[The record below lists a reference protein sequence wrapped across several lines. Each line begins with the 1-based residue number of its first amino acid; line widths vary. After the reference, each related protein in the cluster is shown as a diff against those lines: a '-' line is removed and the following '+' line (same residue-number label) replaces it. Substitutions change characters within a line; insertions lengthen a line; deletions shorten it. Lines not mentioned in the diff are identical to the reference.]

1 MKEKAPI
8 SGQTW
13 DSNLKQAIDLIQKN
27 QNFIFCADLDPDSVG
42 SMLAL
47 SLYFNHLGKKVY
59 IVMSE
64 SLGDGVDF
72 FEQIIEYN
80 SLKVVR
86 NEKSIKEIKD
96 EIQSVIFF
104 DTANTKLVPFY
115 PIISQEILSKSPP
128 VIEIDHHF
136 GADSEEM
143 TDYGIKLFRNA
154 NANTEI
160 IAELLSNLKE
170 VNPDFPN
177 PFFQRN
183 ILIALI
189 TGLLGDTL
197 GGKVVPFQEDFKY
210 WMNTLGGS
218 LGSVTRWRAGDEE
231 RFSDKQKQ
239 KFGSPDHVLKYM
251 NRLDEAKQLCLDTLM
266 KTVELNG
273 GVASLNILNSTY
285 NSVKDISP
293 SYDSEWFN
301 EVRGFLL
308 NTVPEHSGKVGIV
321 YFHGQNAE
329 GKDCIFMKVRRA
341 IDYSGYDLRESEV
354 KIKELFP
361 GDEYMGGGGHPGAV
375 SFRVQP
381 IEETEFRSR
390 LQSII
395 EHIASNLP

>member
-8 SGQTW
+8 YGPEW
-13 DSNLKQAIDLIQKN
+13 EVNLKQAIELIQKH

-64 SLGDGVDF
+64 GLGGGLDF
-72 FEQIIEYN
+72 FEKIIKYN

-86 NEKSIKEIKD
+86 NEDSIKEIKD

-104 DTANTKLVPFY
+104 DTANSKLVPFY
-115 PIISQEILSKSPP
+115 PTISQEILSKSPP
-128 VIEIDHHF
+128 VLEIDHHF

-170 VNPDFPN
+170 VNPEFPN

-197 GGKVVPFQEDFKY
+197 GGQVVPFQEDFKY
-210 WMNTLGGS
+210 WMDTLGGS

-239 KFGSPDHVLKYM
+239 KFSSPDHVLKYM
-251 NRLDEAKQLCLDTLM
+251 NRLDETKQLCLDTLM
-266 KTVELNG
+266 KTVEKFG
-273 GVASLNILNSTY
+273 GVSSLNILASTY
-285 NSVKDISP
+285 ESINDISSP
-293 SYDSEWFN
+293 YDSEWFN

-308 NTVPEHSGKVGIV
+308 NTVPEHSGKVGLV
-321 YFHGQNAE
+321 YFHGKNAD
-329 GKDCIFMKVRRA
+329 GVDCIFMKIRRA
-341 IDYSGYDLRESEV
+341 IDYSGFDLRIAEDE
-354 KIKELFP
+354 IKKLFP
-361 GDEYMGGGGHPGAV
+361 GDQYMGGGGHPGAV
-375 SFRVQP
+375 SFRVQS
-381 IEETEFRSR
+381 IEESEFKNR

-395 EHIASNLP
+395 KHIADNLA